1 MWYLQSITSDIDIQ
15 LKDIRNGKKKMGKS
29 RLVIFPTLFILLFVY
44 GVVVGHYQIFP
55 FDELS
60 DLKFFLSQTEPVI
73 SPDRPQIYDN
83 AQNIS
88 KRITINSENDLIKKR
103 DKLIDYIWMG
113 DGFPSQFPDHVD
125 MNISPNG
132 YQDIKNLERIDSFT
146 INMDFGKYEDK
157 VFLNKDMEMNSIAYL
172 FTPVV
177 SNKKLIIFHQDEL
190 GGSDELDFLE
200 EKSKISMFL
209 DNGISVLMF
218 SMPGQGM
225 NNEPVLE
232 FERFGKLLLDSHN
245 HFILI
250 DNEYFHPVKFFV
262 EPIIVSLNYIE
273 QNFDYDD
280 YYMFGISGGGWTT
293 TLTSALDDRISK
305 NYSIAGSFPLY
316 MKSDRLNFGD
326 YEQTIPELYNIA
338 TYEELYI
345 MSSFYTDQRSVQI
358 FIYNDP
364 CCFQAE
370 LYEKFPYGDA
380 IQDQLDILGGGGKFS
395 VFLDSSTRVHE
406 VSDHALSLVLDD
418 MLNRD

>member
-1 MWYLQSITSDIDIQ
+1 MWYSQSITSDIDIQ
-15 LKDIRNGKKKMGKS
+15 LKNIRNGKKKMGKS

-113 DGFPSQFPDHVD
+113 DGFPSQFPDRVD

-157 VFLNKDMEMNSIAYL
+157 IFLSKDVEMNSISYL
-172 FTPVV
+172 FTPTI
-177 SNKKLIIFHQDEL
+177 SNKKLVIFHQGHDEQ
-190 GGSDELDFLE
+190 DFLE
-200 EKSKISMFL
+200 DKSKISEFL
-209 DNGISVLMF
+209 DNGFSVLIF
-218 SMPGQGM
+218 APPVHGM
-225 NNEPVLE
+225 NNEPILE
-232 FERFGKLLLDSHN
+232 FERFGKLRLNSHN
-245 HFILI
+245 HFNLI
-250 DNEYFHPVKFFV
+250 DNEYFHPLKFFV

-273 QNFDYDD
+273 QNLDYDN
-280 YYMFGISGGGWTT
+280 YYMVGLSGGGWTT

-326 YEQTIPELYNIA
+326 YEQSKPELYSIA

-370 LYEKFPYGDA
+370 LYEKFPYGNA
-380 IQDQLDILGGGGKFS
+380 IQKQLDILGGGGKFS

-406 VSDHALSLVLDD
+406 ISDHALSLVLDD

>member
-113 DGFPSQFPDHVD
+113 DGFPSQFPDNVD

-157 VFLNKDMEMNSIAYL
+157 IFLSKDMEMNSISYL
-172 FTPVV
+172 FTPTI
-177 SNKKLIIFHQDEL
+177 SNKKLVIFHQGHAEQ
-190 GGSDELDFLE
+190 DFLE
-200 EKSKISMFL
+200 DKTKISEFL
-209 DNGISVLMF
+209 DNGFSVLIF
-218 SMPGQGM
+218 SLPVHGM
-225 NNEPVLE
+225 NNEPILE
-232 FERFGKLLLDSHN
+232 FERFGKLRLNSHN
-245 HFILI
+245 HFNLI
-250 DNEYFHPVKFFV
+250 DNEYFHPLKFFV

-273 QNFDYDD
+273 QNLDYDN
-280 YYMFGISGGGWTT
+280 YYMVGLSGGGWTT
-293 TLTSALDDRISK
+293 TLTSALDHRISK

-326 YEQTIPELYNIA
+326 YEQSKPELYSIA

-370 LYEKFPYGDA
+370 LYEKFPYGNA
-380 IQDQLDILGGGGKFS
+380 IQKQLDILGGGGKFS
-395 VFLDSSTRVHE
+395 VFLDNSTRVHE
-406 VSDHALSLVLDD
+406 ISDHALSLVLDD

>member
-1 MWYLQSITSDIDIQ
+1 
-15 LKDIRNGKKKMGKS
+15 MGKS

-60 DLKFFLSQTEPVI
+60 DLKFFLSQTEPSI
-73 SPDRPQIYDN
+73 IADRPQIYDS

-88 KRITINSENDLIKKR
+88 KRITINSENDLIEKR
-103 DKLIDYIWMG
+103 DKLVDYIWMG
-113 DGFPSQFPDHVD
+113 DGFPSQFPDRVD

-146 INMDFGKYEDK
+146 INMDFGKNEDK
-157 VFLNKDMEMNSIAYL
+157 IFLSKDVEMNSISYL
-172 FTPVV
+172 FTPTI
-177 SNKKLIIFHQDEL
+177 SNKKLVIYHQGHAEQ
-190 GGSDELDFLE
+190 DFLVD
-200 EKSKISMFL
+200 KTKISEFL
-209 DNGISVLMF
+209 DNGFSVLIF
-218 SMPGQGM
+218 APPVHGM
-225 NNEPVLE
+225 NNEPILE
-232 FERFGKLLLDSHN
+232 FERFGKLRLNSHN
-245 HFILI
+245 HFNLI
-250 DNEYFHPVKFFV
+250 DNEYFHPLKFFV

-273 QNFDYDD
+273 QNLDYDN
-280 YYMFGISGGGWTT
+280 YYMVGLSGGGWTT
-293 TLTSALDDRISK
+293 TLTSALDHRISK

-326 YEQTIPELYNIA
+326 YEQSKPELYSIA

-370 LYEKFPYGDA
+370 LYEKFPYGNA

-406 VSDHALSLVLDD
+406 ISDHALSLVLDD

>member
-1 MWYLQSITSDIDIQ
+1 
-15 LKDIRNGKKKMGKS
+15 MGKI

-113 DGFPSQFPDHVD
+113 DGFPSQFPDRVD

-146 INMDFGKYEDK
+146 INMDFGKNEDK
-157 VFLNKDMEMNSIAYL
+157 IFLSKDVEMNSISYL
-172 FTPVV
+172 FTPTI
-177 SNKKLIIFHQDEL
+177 SNKKLVIYHQGHAEQ
-190 GGSDELDFLE
+190 DFLVD
-200 EKSKISMFL
+200 KTKISEFL
-209 DNGISVLMF
+209 DNGFSVLIF
-218 SMPGQGM
+218 APPVHGM
-225 NNEPVLE
+225 NNEPILE
-232 FERFGKLLLDSHN
+232 FERFGKLRLNSHN
-245 HFILI
+245 HFNLI
-250 DNEYFHPVKFFV
+250 DNEYFHPLKFFV

-273 QNFDYDD
+273 QNLDYDN
-280 YYMFGISGGGWTT
+280 YYMVGLSGGGWTT
-293 TLTSALDDRISK
+293 TLTSALDHRISK

-326 YEQTIPELYNIA
+326 YEQSNPELYSIA

-406 VSDHALSLVLDD
+406 ISDHALSLVLDD

>member
-1 MWYLQSITSDIDIQ
+1 
-15 LKDIRNGKKKMGKS
+15 MGKS
-29 RLVIFPTLFILLFVY
+29 KFVIFPILLILLFVY

-113 DGFPSQFPDHVD
+113 DGFPSQFPDRVD

-157 VFLNKDMEMNSIAYL
+157 IFLSKDMEMNSISYL
-172 FTPVV
+172 FTPTI
-177 SNKKLIIFHQDEL
+177 SNKKLVIFHQGHAEQ
-190 GGSDELDFLE
+190 DFLE
-200 EKSKISMFL
+200 DKTKISEFL
-209 DNGISVLMF
+209 DNGFSVLIF
-218 SMPGQGM
+218 SLRVHGM
-225 NNEPVLE
+225 NNEPILE
-232 FERFGKLLLDSHN
+232 FERFGKLRLNSHN
-245 HFILI
+245 HFNLI
-250 DNEYFHPVKFFV
+250 DNEYFHPLKFFV
-262 EPIIVSLNYIE
+262 EPIIVSLNYVE
-273 QNFDYDD
+273 QNLDYDN
-280 YYMFGISGGGWTT
+280 YYMVGLSGGGWTT
-293 TLTSALDDRISK
+293 TLTSALDHRISK

-326 YEQTIPELYNIA
+326 YEQSKPELYSIA

-370 LYEKFPYGDA
+370 LYEKFPYGSA

-395 VFLDSSTRVHE
+395 VFLDNSTRVHE
-406 VSDHALSLVLDD
+406 ISDHALSLVLDD

>member
-1 MWYLQSITSDIDIQ
+1 MWYSQSITSDIDIQ

-88 KRITINSENDLIKKR
+88 KRITINSENDLIKTR

-113 DGFPSQFPDHVD
+113 DGFPSQFPDRVD

-146 INMDFGKYEDK
+146 TNMDFGKYEDK
-157 VFLNKDMEMNSIAYL
+157 IFLSKDMEMNSISYL
-172 FTPVV
+172 FTPTI
-177 SNKKLIIFHQDEL
+177 SNKKLVIYHQGHAEQ
-190 GGSDELDFLE
+190 DFLVD
-200 EKSKISMFL
+200 KTKISEFL
-209 DNGISVLMF
+209 DNGFSVLIF
-218 SMPGQGM
+218 APPVHGM
-225 NNEPVLE
+225 NNEPILE
-232 FERFGKLLLDSHN
+232 FERFGKLRLNSHN
-245 HFILI
+245 HFNLI
-250 DNEYFHPVKFFV
+250 DNEYFHPLKFFV

-280 YYMFGISGGGWTT
+280 YYMIGLSGGGWTT

-305 NYSIAGSFPLY
+305 NYSIAGSFPFY

-326 YEQTIPELYNIA
+326 YEQSIPELYSIA

-370 LYEKFPYGDA
+370 LYEKFPYGNA
-380 IQDQLDILGGGGKFS
+380 IQKQLDILGGGGKFS
-395 VFLDSSTRVHE
+395 VFLDNSTRVHE
-406 VSDHALSLVLDD
+406 ISDHALSLVLDD

>member
-1 MWYLQSITSDIDIQ
+1 MRYLQSITSDIDIQ

-113 DGFPSQFPDHVD
+113 DGFPSQFPDRVD

-146 INMDFGKYEDK
+146 INMDFGKNEDK
-157 VFLNKDMEMNSIAYL
+157 IFLSKDVEMNSISYL
-172 FTPVV
+172 FTPTI
-177 SNKKLIIFHQDEL
+177 SNKKLVIYHQGHAEQ
-190 GGSDELDFLE
+190 DFLVD
-200 EKSKISMFL
+200 KTKISEFL
-209 DNGISVLMF
+209 DNGFSVLIF
-218 SMPGQGM
+218 APPVHGM
-225 NNEPVLE
+225 NNEPILE
-232 FERFGKLLLDSHN
+232 FERFGKLRLNSHN
-245 HFILI
+245 HFNLI
-250 DNEYFHPVKFFV
+250 DNEYFHPLKFFV
-262 EPIIVSLNYIE
+262 EPIIVSLNYVE
-273 QNFDYDD
+273 QNLDYDN
-280 YYMFGISGGGWTT
+280 YYMVGLSGGGWTT
-293 TLTSALDDRISK
+293 TLTSALDHRISK

-326 YEQTIPELYNIA
+326 YEQSNPELYSIA

-370 LYEKFPYGDA
+370 LYEKFPYGNA

-406 VSDHALSLVLDD
+406 ISDHALSLVLDD

>member
-1 MWYLQSITSDIDIQ
+1 M
-15 LKDIRNGKKKMGKS
+15 
-29 RLVIFPTLFILLFVY
+29 
-44 GVVVGHYQIFP
+44 
-55 FDELS
+55 
-60 DLKFFLSQTEPVI
+60 KFFLSQTEPSI
-73 SPDRPQIYDN
+73 TADRPQIYDK
-83 AQNIS
+83 AQNIP

-113 DGFPSQFPDHVD
+113 DGFPSQFPDRVD

-157 VFLNKDMEMNSIAYL
+157 IFLSKDMEMNSISYL
-172 FTPVV
+172 FTPTI
-177 SNKKLIIFHQDEL
+177 SNKKLVIFHQGHAEQ
-190 GGSDELDFLE
+190 DFLVD
-200 EKSKISMFL
+200 KTKISEFL
-209 DNGISVLMF
+209 DNGFSVLIF
-218 SMPGQGM
+218 SPPVHGM

-232 FERFGKLLLDSHN
+232 FERFGKLRLNSHN
-245 HFILI
+245 HFNLI
-250 DNEYFHPVKFFV
+250 DNEYFHPLKFFV
-262 EPIIVSLNYIE
+262 EPIIVSLNYVE
-273 QNFDYDD
+273 QNLDYDN
-280 YYMFGISGGGWTT
+280 YYMVGLSGGGWTT
-293 TLTSALDDRISK
+293 TLTSALDHRISK

-326 YEQTIPELYNIA
+326 YEQTKPELYSIA

-345 MSSFYTDQRSVQI
+345 MSSFYTDQHSVQI

>member
-1 MWYLQSITSDIDIQ
+1 MWYSQSITSDIDIQ

-113 DGFPSQFPDHVD
+113 DGFPSQFPDRVD

-146 INMDFGKYEDK
+146 INMDFGKNEDK
-157 VFLNKDMEMNSIAYL
+157 IFLSKDVEMNSISYL
-172 FTPVV
+172 FTPTI
-177 SNKKLIIFHQDEL
+177 SNKKLVIYHQGHAEQ
-190 GGSDELDFLE
+190 DFLVD
-200 EKSKISMFL
+200 KTKISEFL
-209 DNGISVLMF
+209 DNGFSVLIF
-218 SMPGQGM
+218 APPVHGM
-225 NNEPVLE
+225 NNEPILE
-232 FERFGKLLLDSHN
+232 FERFGKLRLNSHN
-245 HFILI
+245 HFNLI
-250 DNEYFHPVKFFV
+250 DNEYFHPLKFFV

-273 QNFDYDD
+273 QNLDYDN
-280 YYMFGISGGGWTT
+280 YYMVGLSGGGWTT
-293 TLTSALDDRISK
+293 TLTSALDHRISK

-326 YEQTIPELYNIA
+326 YEQSNPELYSIA

-406 VSDHALSLVLDD
+406 ISDHALSLVLDD

>member
-1 MWYLQSITSDIDIQ
+1 
-15 LKDIRNGKKKMGKS
+15 MGKS
-29 RLVIFPTLFILLFVY
+29 KFVIFPILLILLFVY

-60 DLKFFLSQTEPVI
+60 NLNFFLSQTEPSI
-73 SPDRPQIYDN
+73 TADRPQIYDK

-113 DGFPSQFPDHVD
+113 DGFPSQFPDNVD

-157 VFLNKDMEMNSIAYL
+157 IFLSKDMEMNSISYL
-172 FTPVV
+172 FTPTI
-177 SNKKLIIFHQDEL
+177 SNKKLVIFHQGHDEQ
-190 GGSDELDFLE
+190 DFLE
-200 EKSKISMFL
+200 DKSKISEFL
-209 DNGISVLMF
+209 NHGYSVLML
-218 SMPGQGM
+218 SMPGKGM
-225 NNEPVLE
+225 NNEPILE
-232 FERFGKLLLDSHN
+232 FERFGKLRLNSHN
-245 HFILI
+245 HFNLI
-250 DNEYFHPVKFFV
+250 DNEYFHPLKFFV

-273 QNFDYDD
+273 QNFDYDN
-280 YYMFGISGGGWTT
+280 YYMVGLSGGGWTT
-293 TLTSALDDRISK
+293 TLTSALDHRISK

-326 YEQTIPELYNIA
+326 YEQSKPELYSIA
-338 TYEELYI
+338 TYAELYI
-345 MSSFYTDQRSVQI
+345 MSSFYTDQHSVQI

-370 LYEKFPYGDA
+370 LYEKFPYGTV

-395 VFLDSSTRVHE
+395 VFLDNSTRVHE
-406 VSDHALSLVLDD
+406 VSDHALSLILDD
-418 MLNRD
+418 MLNKG